1 MRVARRMLDCMR
13 PYWKT
18 VAVSFMML
26 LGVVAVDLAT
36 PRLLQRIVDRGIAA
50 HDLALIVRTSLF
62 MIGLSA
68 VGALLAI
75 GNTILAVRVSQSFG
89 HDLRS
94 ALFRKVQTLSFGDL
108 DRLQTGRL
116 MVRLSSDVTLVQ
128 QLVMLSLRL
137 LTRAPL
143 MMIGSIILMVVTSPL
158 LAAMMVVLL
167 PATIFV
173 VYLFTSKT
181 EPLFLQVQKRLEKL
195 NTVLQENL
203 AGVRVVKAFVRATYE
218 NGRFD
223 QANQALSSDTTHVLQ
238 VMALLAPTMRLG
250 LNLGTVGV
258 VWFGGVGVIG
268 GRVTLGQIMA
278 FVNYL
283 TSTMMPL
290 TMLAMMVGTISAA
303 AASAQR
309 AVEVLDIEPE
319 VQDRPGARVLSDVQG
334 RVGFED
340 VCFSYGADCGE
351 PVLQHV
357 NLMASP
363 GQNVA
368 ILGATGS
375 GKSSLVGLIPRF
387 YDATQGRVTVDGVD
401 VREVTLASLHAQ
413 MGVALQETVLF
424 RGSVR
429 DNIRYGQPEA
439 SDDEVIAAAKSAQAH
454 DFILALPDGYDTQV
468 GQRGV
473 NLSGG
478 QKQRIAIARALLVR
492 PRILILD
499 DSTSAVDVETE
510 AKIETALRDIMRG
523 RTTFVI
529 AQRISTVLNADKI
542 VVLDQGQ
549 VAAQG
554 THAELMAS
562 SPIYQEI
569 YASQLGE
576 GGQRRV

>member
-94 ALFRKVQTLSFGDL
+94 VLFRKVQTLSFGDL

-268 GRVTLGQIMA
+268 GHVTLGQIMA

-357 NLMASP
+357 NLVAEP

-375 GKSSLVGLIPRF
+375 GKSSLVGMIPRF

-439 SDDEVIAAAKSAQAH
+439 SDDEVIAAAKAAQAH
-454 DFILALPDGYDTQV
+454 DFVLALPDGYDTQV

>member
-1 MRVARRMLDCMR
+1 MRVARRMLEFFK
-13 PYWKT
+13 PYGKT
-18 VAVSFMML
+18 VAVSFVML

-36 PRLLQRIVDRGIAA
+36 PRLLQRIVDQGIAA
-50 HDLALIVRTSLF
+50 HDLPMIVRTALF

-128 QLVMLSLRL
+128 QLVMMALRL

-143 MMIGSIILMVVTSPL
+143 MMTGSIILMVVTSPL

-167 PATIFV
+167 PVTIFV
-173 VYLFTSKT
+173 VYLFVSKT
-181 EPLFLQVQKRLEKL
+181 EPLFVQVQKRLEKL

-203 AGVRVVKAFVRATYE
+203 AGVRVVKAFVRAAHE
-218 NGRFD
+218 NARFD
-223 QANQALSSDTTHVLQ
+223 QANVALSADTTHALQ
-238 VMALLAPTMRLG
+238 VMALLTPTMRLG

-258 VWFGGVGVIG
+258 VWFGGLGVIG

-309 AVEVLDIEPE
+309 AVEVLDIQPE
-319 VQDRPGARVLSDVQG
+319 VQDRPGAHVLSDVQG

-351 PVLQHV
+351 PVLEHI
-357 NLMASP
+357 NLVAEP

-387 YDATQGRVTVDGVD
+387 YDATRGRVTVDGVD
-401 VREVTLASLHAQ
+401 VRDVTLASLRAQ

-429 DNIRYGQPEA
+429 DNIRYGRPEA
-439 SDDEVIAAAKSAQAH
+439 SDEEVIAAAEAAQAH
-454 DFILALPDGYDTQV
+454 EFILALPDSYDTQV

-523 RTTFVI
+523 RTSFVI

-549 VAAQG
+549 IVAQG
-554 THAELMAS
+554 THAGLMAS

-569 YASQLGE
+569 YASQLGD
-576 GGQRRV
+576 GGQRHV